1 MVVVDKFREH
11 CPFCN
16 SFIWGNIEKGVVTC
30 PYCKMTFQVKDYWIN
45 KIKGN
50 EVKKDGS
57 M

>member
-1 MVVVDKFREH
+1 MVVDRFVGM
-11 CPFCN
+11 CPFCD
-16 SFIWGNIEKGVVTC
+16 SILRRIKIEKGVVTC
-30 PYCKMTFQVKDYWIN
+30 HYCKMTFQVKDYWIN